1 MEKITVIVPVYNV
14 DPFLERALKS
24 LTEQTY
30 TNLQILLIDD
40 GSTDKS
46 GEICEE
52 WSKKDERIQCV
63 HQKNAGVSAARNH
76 GLDLAEGSYIMF
88 VDADDWIEPEMIEAL
103 YTLSKEHDADVSTCR
118 YVESYRTEFLDEAE
132 KKTTQVVVAEGQTDA
147 GLKLLLPWSV
157 YCKLYR
163 ADLLRDIRLKEYKI
177 AEDLLFNTDII
188 CEGKLQK
195 VVYTNVPYY
204 HYFIRENSAV
214 RQGYQKKYI
223 EGVKVEESCYDRLIQ
238 ISPRFGDINIVGC
251 SVSMLFERIAELP
264 GEERKKVR
272 DDFRWAKKNAKEYK
286 KALLNVSDR
295 HRKISGALKVYIPD
309 LYLWT
314 LIIRK
319 RKSK

>member
-30 TNLQILLIDD
+30 TDLQILLIDD

-63 HQKNAGVSAARNH
+63 HQENSGVSAARNH

-103 YTLSKEHDADVSTCR
+103 YTLSKEYGADVSACSYR
-118 YVESYRTEFLDEAE
+118 ESYKTEFLKENE
-132 KKTTQVVVAEGQTDA
+132 KKNTQVAVAEGQTDA

-157 YCKLYR
+157 YCKLYK
-163 ADLLRDIRLKEYKI
+163 AELLQKIRLKKYKI

-188 CEGKLQK
+188 CDGKLQK
-195 VVYTNVPYY
+195 VVYTDVPYY
-204 HYFIRENSAV
+204 HYFIRDNSAV

-251 SVSMLFERIAELP
+251 SVSMLFERIAELS

-272 DDFRWAKKNAKEYK
+272 EDFRWAKKNAKEYK

>member
-46 GEICEE
+46 GEICEA
-52 WSKKDERIQCV
+52 WSEKDKRIQCV
-63 HQKNAGVSAARNH
+63 HQKNSGVSAARNH

-118 YVESYRTEFLDEAE
+118 YVESYRTEFLDEVE

-163 ADLLRDIRLKEYKI
+163 ADLLRDIRLKKYKI

-251 SVSMLFERIAELP
+251 SVSMLFERIAELS

-272 DDFRWAKKNAKEYK
+272 EDFRWAKKNAKEYK